1 VSLLICQDVKKHY
14 GAQDVLRG
22 ATFQVDPGEKL
33 GLIGKN
39 GGGKSTILRLVEGV
53 EEPDGGRIQ
62 LRKGASLGHVPQ
74 IPEFEAGVTVLQ
86 YVEHG
91 LDEVRALQRELDA
104 VAERMSRAEGE
115 ALEKLVREH
124 EAKSQRIADLGGWE
138 IARRIEIVLSG
149 IGLAKEL
156 WTREARTLS
165 GGERS
170 RAALARELVAG
181 HDLLLLDE
189 PTNHLDLAGIEWLEA
204 WLHEQK
210 GAVLIVSHDRRLL
223 NRAVDGILELE
234 RGEVRRF
241 PGNYDKYVVLR
252 EERFKSELRAWED
265 QQEFLR
271 KEEDFIKKHMG
282 SQRTGEA
289 KGRQKRL
296 ENLVR
301 LEKPF
306 NDVRRPVIRA
316 PKAERGGELVLES
329 RNLSG
334 GYGDNVLFEELDLR
348 IGRADRVGIVGE
360 NGAGKSTLLRILAG
374 VQAPLGGEVQF
385 GHKAE
390 CGYYDQDTAQL
401 DERGT
406 PYEEIRRTHR
416 ELTDLDIRSHLAK
429 FLFRGND
436 VEKSISALSGGE
448 RARVALA
455 KLVLE
460 KPTWLALDEPTNH
473 LDLAARA
480 ALEEMLSEFDGTL
493 VCVSHDRA
501 FLDALCTRII
511 SVDRAGVTQFAGN
524 YSQWRANVVALADAA
539 AAERVAQAERDAKAR
554 EKANRDEKREEPP
567 KPTKSATP
575 GKIRNPFLFEK
586 LEARI
591 MELEAE
597 QKRLNDELVQEE
609 VYRNPARM
617 KETQMRIAEV
627 EHELAQKYSEWEN
640 WQ

>member
-1 VSLLICQDVKKHY
+1 MSLLICQDVKKHY

-22 ATFQVDPGEKL
+22 VTFQIDPGEKL

-53 EEPDGGRIQ
+53 EVADHGRVS

-74 IPEFEAGVTVLQ
+74 IPEFEAGITVLQ
-86 YVEHG
+86 YVELG
-91 LDEVRALQRELDA
+91 LAEVRALQRELDTIG
-104 VAERMSRAEGE
+104 ERMSHAEGDE
-115 ALEKLVREH
+115 LEKLVHEH
-124 EAKSQRIADLGGWE
+124 EAKSQRIGDLGGWE
-138 IARRIEIVLSG
+138 IARRIEVVLSG

-156 WTREARTLS
+156 WSREARTLS

-170 RAALARELVAG
+170 RVALARELVAG

-189 PTNHLDLAGIEWLEA
+189 PTNHLDLVGIEWLES

-234 RGEVRRF
+234 RGEIRRY

-252 EERFKSELRAWED
+252 EERYKTELREWES
-265 QQEFLR
+265 QQDFLR
-271 KEEDFIKKHMG
+271 KEEDFIRKHIG
-282 SQRTGEA
+282 SQRTAEA

-301 LEKPF
+301 VDRPF
-306 NDVRRPVIRA
+306 NDVRRPAIRA
-316 PKAERGGELVLES
+316 PKVERGGELVFETRDLA
-329 RNLSG
+329 G
-334 GYGDNVLFEELDLR
+334 GYGEKKLFQHVDLR
-348 IGRADRVGIVGE
+348 VGRSDRIGVVGK

-374 VQAPLGGEVQF
+374 LQPPLGGELEP
-385 GHKAE
+385 GHKSV
-390 CGYYDQDTAQL
+390 CGYYDQDTSQL
-401 DERGT
+401 DETRT

-416 ELTDLDIRSHLAK
+416 DMTDLEIRSHLAR
-429 FLFRGND
+429 FLFRGNEVD
-436 VEKSISALSGGE
+436 KSIAALSGGE

-501 FLDALCTRII
+501 FLDALCTKIVC
-511 SVDRAGVTQFAGN
+511 VDPDAVTVFDGN
-524 YSQWRANVVALADAA
+524 YTAWRDAVLAASDQRRALA
-539 AAERVAQAERDAKAR
+539 AEKP
-554 EKANRDEKREEPP
+554 KRDEKRVEPP
-567 KPTKSATP
+567 KAAKPAKAASP
-575 GKIRNPFLFEK
+575 GKVRNRYLFDK

-597 QKRLNDELVQEE
+597 QKKLNDELVRED
-609 VYRNPARM
+609 VYRNAARM
-617 KETQMRIAEV
+617 KETQIRIAEV
-627 EHELAQKYSEWEN
+627 EHELAERYAEWEN
-640 WQ
+640 WR

>member
-22 ATFQVDPGEKL
+22 VTFQIDPGEKL

-53 EEPDGGRIQ
+53 EVADHGRVS

-86 YVEHG
+86 YVERG
-91 LDEVRALQRELDA
+91 LEEVRALQRELDA
-104 VAERMSRAEGE
+104 IGERMSHAQGE
-115 ALEKLVREH
+115 ELEKLVHEH
-124 EAKSQRIADLGGWE
+124 EAKSQRIGDLGGWE
-138 IARRIEIVLSG
+138 IARRIEVVLSG

-156 WTREARTLS
+156 WSREAKTLS

-170 RAALARELVAG
+170 RVALARELVAG

-189 PTNHLDLAGIEWLEA
+189 PTNHLDLAGIEWLES

-234 RGEVRRF
+234 RGEIRRY

-252 EERFKSELRAWED
+252 EERFKTELREWES
-265 QQEFLR
+265 QQDFLR
-271 KEEDFIKKHMG
+271 KEEDFIRKHIG
-282 SQRTGEA
+282 SQRTAEA

-301 LEKPF
+301 VERPF
-306 NDVRRPVIRA
+306 NDVRRPAIRA
-316 PKAERGGELVLES
+316 PKVERGGELVLET
-329 RNLSG
+329 RDLSG
-334 GYGDNVLFEELDLR
+334 GYGEKKLFQHLDLR
-348 IGRADRVGIVGE
+348 IGRSDRVGVVGK
-360 NGAGKSTLLRILAG
+360 NGAGKSTLLRVLAG
-374 VQAPLGGEVQF
+374 IQPPLGGELES
-385 GHKAE
+385 GHKSV
-390 CGYYDQDTAQL
+390 CGYYDQDTSQL
-401 DERGT
+401 DPTRT
-406 PYEEIRRTHR
+406 PYEEIRHTHR
-416 ELTDLDIRSHLAK
+416 DMTDLDIRSHLAR
-429 FLFRGND
+429 FLFRGNEVD
-436 VEKSISALSGGE
+436 KSIAALSGGE

-501 FLDALCTRII
+501 FLDALCTKI
-511 SVDRAGVTQFAGN
+511 VCVEPDAVTVFDGN
-524 YSQWRANVVALADAA
+524 YTAWRDAVLLASDQRR
-539 AAERVAQAERDAKAR
+539 AAEAEKPKR
-554 EKANRDEKREEPP
+554 EEKRAEPP
-567 KPTKSATP
+567 KPVKASPP
-575 GKIRNPFLFEK
+575 GKIRNRYLFDK

-597 QKRLNDELVQEE
+597 QKKLNDELVLEE
-609 VYRNPARM
+609 VYRNAARM
-617 KETQMRIAEV
+617 KDTQIRIAEV
-627 EHELAQKYSEWEN
+627 EHELSERYAEWEN
-640 WQ
+640 WG

>member
-1 VSLLICQDVKKHY
+1 MSLLICQDVKKHY

-22 ATFQVDPGEKL
+22 ATFQIDPGEKI

-53 EEPDGGRIQ
+53 ERPDGGRIQ

-86 YVEHG
+86 YVEQG
-91 LDEVRALQRELDA
+91 LEEVRRLQRELDA
-104 VAERMSRAEGE
+104 IAEHMSHAQGD
-115 ALEKLVREH
+115 ALEKLVHEH
-124 EAKSQRIADLGGWE
+124 EAKSQRIDDLGGWE
-138 IARRIEIVLSG
+138 IARRIEVVLSG
-149 IGLAKEL
+149 IGLAKDL

-189 PTNHLDLAGIEWLEA
+189 PTNHLDLAGIEWLESF
-204 WLHEQK
+204 LHEQK

-223 NRAVDGILELE
+223 NRAVDAILELE
-234 RGEVRRF
+234 RGEIRRY

-252 EERFKSELRAWED
+252 EERYKSEFRAFED

-271 KEEDFIKKHMG
+271 KEEDFIRKHMG
-282 SQRTGEA
+282 SQRTAEA

-301 LEKPF
+301 FEKPF

-316 PKAERGGELVLES
+316 PKAERGGELVLET
-329 RNLSG
+329 RDLSG
-334 GYGDNVLFEELDLR
+334 GYGANKLFDKLDLR
-348 IGRADRVGIVGE
+348 VGRADRIGIVGE

-374 VQAPLGGEVQF
+374 LQKPLGGELQL
-385 GHKAE
+385 GHKAA
-390 CGYYDQDTAQL
+390 CGYYDQDTSQL
-401 DERGT
+401 DETLT
-406 PYEEIRRTHR
+406 PHEEIRRTHR
-416 ELTDLDIRSHLAK
+416 ELTDLEIRSHLAK
-429 FLFRGND
+429 FLFRGNEVD
-436 VEKSISALSGGE
+436 KSISALSGGE

-480 ALEEMLSEFDGTL
+480 SLEEMLSEFDGTL
-493 VCVSHDRA
+493 LCVSHDRA

-511 SVDRAGVTQFAGN
+511 SVDRAGVAVFNGN
-524 YSQWRANVVALADAA
+524 YSAWRASLVAADEAA
-539 AAERVAQAERDAKAR
+539 RAIEAERPKR
-554 EKANRDEKREEPP
+554 EEKREEP
-567 KPTKSATP
+567 KQAKASAP
-575 GKIRNPFLFEK
+575 GKIRNRFLFEK

-609 VYRNPARM
+609 VYRNATRM
-617 KETQMRIAEV
+617 KETQIRIAEV
-627 EHELAQKYSEWEN
+627 EHELAQRYAEWEN
-640 WQ
+640 WR

>member
-1 VSLLICQDVKKHY
+1 MSLLICQDVKKHY

-22 ATFQVDPGEKL
+22 ATFQIDPGEKI

-39 GGGKSTILRLVEGV
+39 GGGKSTILRLIEGV
-53 EEPDGGRIQ
+53 EQPDGGRIQ

-74 IPEFEAGVTVLQ
+74 IPEFDAGVTVLQ
-86 YVEHG
+86 YVEQG
-91 LDEVRALQRELDA
+91 LEEVRKLQRELDA
-104 VAERMSRAEGE
+104 IAEHMGHAQGD
-115 ALEKLVREH
+115 ALEKLVHEH
-124 EAKSQRIADLGGWE
+124 EAKSQRIGDLGGWE
-138 IARRIEIVLSG
+138 IARRIEVVLSG
-149 IGLAKEL
+149 IGLAKDL

-189 PTNHLDLAGIEWLEA
+189 PTNHLDLAGIEWLESF
-204 WLHEQK
+204 LHEQK

-223 NRAVDGILELE
+223 NRAVDAILELE
-234 RGEVRRF
+234 RGEIRRY

-252 EERFKSELRAWED
+252 EERFKSELRAYED

-271 KEEDFIKKHMG
+271 KEEDFIRKHMG
-282 SQRTGEA
+282 SQRTAEA

-316 PKAERGGELVLES
+316 PKAERGGELVLET
-329 RNLSG
+329 RDLAG
-334 GYGDNVLFEELDLR
+334 GYGSNKLFDKLDLR
-348 IGRADRVGIVGE
+348 VGRADRVGIVGE

-374 VQAPLGGEVQF
+374 LQTPLGGELQL
-385 GHKAE
+385 GHKAA
-390 CGYYDQDTAQL
+390 CGYYDQDTSQL
-401 DERGT
+401 DETLT
-406 PYEEIRRTHR
+406 PHEEIRRTHR
-416 ELTDLDIRSHLAK
+416 ELTDLEIRSHLAK
-429 FLFRGND
+429 FLFRGNEVD
-436 VEKSISALSGGE
+436 KSISALSGGE

-480 ALEEMLSEFDGTL
+480 SLEEMLSEFDGTL
-493 VCVSHDRA
+493 LCVSHDRA

-511 SVDRAGVTQFAGN
+511 SVDRAGVTVFNGN
-524 YSQWRANVVALADAA
+524 YSAWRASLVAADEAA
-539 AAERVAQAERDAKAR
+539 RAIEAEKPKR
-554 EKANRDEKREEPP
+554 EEKREEP
-567 KPTKSATP
+567 KPAKTATP
-575 GKIRNPFLFEK
+575 GKIRNRFLFEK

-609 VYRNPARM
+609 VYRNATRM

-627 EHELAQKYSEWEN
+627 EHELAQKYAEWEN